1 MSKTVYLFF
10 EDIDGHHEQLKG
22 VYTSELVS
30 TIVCEVANRRNKAQR
45 KFYEKHHEDFSVQYD
60 LAKRTSYSVDSMKV
74 ENKIHGTPL
83 KSILTVSDLKK
94 QYYSIQPE

>member
-45 KFYEKHHEDFSVQYD
+45 KFYEKHIDDFPVQLD
-60 LAKRTSYSVDSMKV
+60 LATRTTYSVDKMKV
-74 ENKIHGTPL
+74 ENKIHGAPL
-83 KSILTVSDLKK
+83 RGILTVSELKK
-94 QYYSIQPE
+94 QYYTLQPE